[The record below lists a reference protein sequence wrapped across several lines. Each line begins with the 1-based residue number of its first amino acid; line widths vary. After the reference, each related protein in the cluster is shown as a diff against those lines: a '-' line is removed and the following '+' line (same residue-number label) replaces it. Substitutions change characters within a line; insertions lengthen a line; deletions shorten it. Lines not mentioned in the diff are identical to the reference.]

1 VKGSRKADPRNAS
14 SAISDIA
21 TPSVEG
27 TAPEVGSEENLKRL
41 TQAVGTLPSNKLK
54 GVVPDVAL
62 DRPSNQATARL
73 AAEIL
78 GAGGAGFVV
87 PTARQREALLVAFV
101 REGYV
106 IYGKAF
112 DVVRIG
118 KNIDLANENEIR
130 RHIDEIVLYEI
141 KSTSKANIP
150 RDFRGYFFSL
160 STAELLVAQNL
171 GPRYRFAFVNTRT
184 RTHMELS
191 LTELFARSRGIYPS
205 WSVMF

>member
-1 VKGSRKADPRNAS
+1 VRTSRKTLARATLAADVAAGRRK
-14 SAISDIA
+14 
-21 TPSVEG
+21 G
-27 TAPEVGSEENLKRL
+27 TRSKTAVGENVDRL
-41 TQAVGTLPSNKLK
+41 AQALGTLPPDKIK
-54 GVVPDVAL
+54 AVVADVAL

-78 GAGGAGFVV
+78 GQHGTGFVV
-87 PTARQREALLVAFV
+87 PTARQREAILIAFV
-101 REGYV
+101 RAGYV

-112 DVVRIG
+112 DILRV
-118 KNIDLANENEIR
+118 KATFDLADENAIR
-130 RHIDEIVLYEI
+130 NHLDDIVLYEI

-150 RDFRGYFFSL
+150 ADFRGYFFSL

-184 RTHMELS
+184 RTHIELG
-191 LTELFARSRGIYPS
+191 LPELFARSRGIYPS

>member
-1 VKGSRKADPRNAS
+1 VARSRHTSAHKGLTADLPEARKEGARSQEALGDNVERLAQALGALPPDKIKPVVADV
-14 SAISDIA
+14 
-21 TPSVEG
+21 T
-27 TAPEVGSEENLKRL
+27 
-41 TQAVGTLPSNKLK
+41 
-54 GVVPDVAL
+54 L

-78 GAGGAGFVV
+78 GQGGTGFVV
-87 PTARQREALLVAFV
+87 PTARQREAILVAFV

-112 DVVRIG
+112 DIIRV
-118 KNIDLANENEIR
+118 KTKIDLADENEIR
-130 RHIDEIVLYEI
+130 RHLNDIVLYEI

-150 RDFRGYFFSL
+150 ADFRGYFFSL

-184 RTHMELS
+184 RTHIELS
-191 LTELFARSRGIYPS
+191 LPELFARSRGIYPS